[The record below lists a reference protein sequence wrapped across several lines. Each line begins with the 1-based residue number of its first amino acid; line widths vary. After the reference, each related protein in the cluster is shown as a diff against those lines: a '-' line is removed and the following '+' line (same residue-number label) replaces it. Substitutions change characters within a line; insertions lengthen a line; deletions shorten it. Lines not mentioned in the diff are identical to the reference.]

1 MTNSKSS
8 VGVLGG
14 GISGLCAAHF
24 LMKQGIDVSIYEQND
39 VVGGSIR
46 TVQKNDW
53 LIEKG
58 PNTIM
63 VRSEKVW
70 KLLEELEL
78 DAEMIEANREAKK
91 RYIVKDGE
99 PTPLPMSL
107 WDFISTDILSGSAK
121 LRLFKEPFI
130 NAADKK
136 DESIADF
143 IKRRFGQEVLDYAIN
158 PFVAGIFAGD
168 PKKLSVK
175 QTFNMLYELE
185 REYGSVSRGM
195 IKRDKKKTVKKALI
209 SFVDGL
215 QVLPR
220 TLGDILGESLK
231 LNHRVK
237 KIQKSGDKWSLQFQ
251 NGETATHDIV
261 IACLPAHTLSEVMQ
275 GEEEK
280 PYAQKLKEIPYA
292 PMSIIHLGY
301 KEKKIHHSLDG
312 FGLLVPEVEDF
323 EILGTL
329 FSSSL
334 FPGRA
339 PVDHALLTTF
349 VGGSR
354 NPAMAR
360 LEKDELVAKVQLE
373 LDQLL
378 GISGTPEFV
387 RHTFWEKAI
396 PQYEVG
402 YDTYLETMEEAE
414 ENFPGLF
421 FAGNIRGGVSVPDC
435 ITNGLETAEKA
446 ATLLKG

>member
-14 GISGLCAAHF
+14 GISGLCAAY
-24 LMKQGIDVSIYEQND
+24 LLQKEGIDVSVYEQNE
-39 VVGGSIR
+39 VAGGSIR
-46 TVQKNDW
+46 TVHENDW
-53 LIEKG
+53 LTEQG

-70 KLLEELEL
+70 KLLNELDL
-78 DAEMIEANREAKK
+78 DAEILEANREAKK
-91 RYIVKDGE
+91 RYIVKDGK
-99 PTPLPMSL
+99 PLPLPMSL
-107 WDFISTDILSGSAK
+107 WDFISTDLLSGSAK

-130 NAADKK
+130 SAANKE
-136 DESIADF
+136 DECIADF
-143 IKRRFGQEVLDYAIN
+143 VRRRFGQEVLDYAIN

-185 REYGSVSRGM
+185 QEYGSVSRGM
-195 IKRDKKKTVKKALI
+195 IKRDNKNTAKKALI

-215 QVLPR
+215 QTLSQ
-220 TLGDILGESLK
+220 TLGENLGESLK
-231 LNHRVK
+231 LNRRVK
-237 KIQKSGDKWSLQFQ
+237 KLQRSGGEWMLQFQ
-251 NGETATHDIV
+251 NGETSTHDII
-261 IACLPAHTLSEVMQ
+261 IACLPADVLSDIMQ
-275 GEEEK
+275 GEKERS
-280 PYAQKLKEIPYA
+280 YAQKLKEIPYA

-301 KEKKIHHSLDG
+301 KKEKIHHPLDG
-312 FGLLVPEVEDF
+312 FGLLVPEVENY

-354 NPAMAR
+354 NPDLAG

-387 RHTFWEKAI
+387 GHTFWEKAI

-402 YDTYLETMEEAE
+402 YETYLETMEEAE

-435 ITNGLETAEKA
+435 ITNGFETAEKA